1 MATALLAG
9 CAFDDPK
16 EKDWSA
22 PLFHSDTEIVPV
34 TFTMSSQHN
43 VDLTRAET
51 SIITFD
57 QGELV
62 KVLVKPDGETSYG
75 GYDYTTAAAAQS
87 VGLDPVSSQPYF
99 PAGVNSTVEAYA
111 YYPATALSTETFT
124 VASDQTS
131 DAAYKTSDL
140 MFAPNRTIT
149 KDVDDGKNHLKM
161 EHQMSQLR
169 ISANPATGTT
179 INITEIQVVAK
190 KSLTFNPEGVI
201 VSTTTGDPGTITAR
215 FGAGEAYVL
224 IPPQIISD
232 VLIKVVTGGGT
243 DSEIATYGFTA
254 EGSFQAGNSYGVDIS
269 VTADQL
275 GMTTAISN
283 WNGMGN
289 VVIAP
294 SGDLVITPIPAQ
306 RFRGGEAIEPP
317 LEVKKN
323 GNLLVKDVD
332 YEVVYL
338 NNKNAG
344 TAYVVVTGKVGTNF
358 EGCVGVTPFSITE
371 AEASILYDG
380 HVASIEEKTY
390 CDEPFIK
397 ELTNSGDGM
406 VTYTSSDETVATVDP
421 ATGEVTLVKP
431 GVTTIT
437 ASVTDGANYTYPVKT
452 ASYGLT
458 VYKRTIDN
466 FSFATANPE
475 RTWSATAAEN
485 SYSQTVTQASTVVSS
500 IISSTLSP
508 VEYTII
514 GNTNTCGATID
525 GSTVS
530 FTKAGSVQI
539 LATVE
544 NNDYYIYDTKTASY
558 TLTVNPHAGS
568 VTLSAQ
574 AGNVNYGSTG
584 EFTVTGHHDGGA
596 ITVASG
602 DEAVAT
608 VSYSDPKVTITS
620 VGAGSTKITVTCAA
634 TDCYAE
640 AKAEYDLVVGI
651 VSAGVTPPNVNNLTY
666 NGDPQALLTAGTA
679 DGGTMFYRYK
689 SLSGE
694 WSAWS
699 ESVPMA
705 TNAGTYLLEYKVEG
719 DANHSSL
726 DARPLNN
733 AVIAKATPTGVW
745 SDNTA
750 TIGCGGSF
758 TRTYT
763 ITGIKGETFATTYQS
778 SNELVATVSAS
789 GAVTGVAVGSATIT
803 ASSAASDNYNALSA
817 DYGLTV
823 TIGTPNVTAPTA
835 RSLTYNGQA
844 QALLNAGSTS
854 GGSLEYSMN
863 NSSWSTE
870 IPTATNAGDYTV
882 YYRVVGNANYGTV
895 PSTPVDVTI
904 SPKVV
909 SSPIIVLPT
918 TSFTY
923 NGNAQTPAVS
933 AVRDGQTTIPT
944 SEYTVSYS
952 DNVNATTEAKVHI
965 TDKAGGN
972 YTVNGINTFTI
983 NKAAGHVTLSATSGE
998 FIPSASKSFT
1008 ISSTHG
1014 GDLSISR
1021 SSSYAS
1027 YSQSGTSVTVTA
1039 GSTAG
1044 QTVTITVTSAATA
1057 NYNAASATYVATVA
1071 PLLSNATSSHV
1082 GWVISTSGYIFA
1094 TNAKCTNA
1102 GQTTVAMVAYV
1113 GSAGSADP
1121 SFGSAKG
1128 IALALKDAATKVNF
1142 CKQTNSPY
1150 THCGCY
1156 GTSSWVNGY
1165 SDMHGYSNTSS
1176 YIYNHGRNGHSHP
1189 IVTYLNSW
1197 RNNVTRP
1204 SAALSTWFLPSMGQ
1218 QQVMI
1223 NRGVKSLMASSNV
1236 GGTSF
1241 AGKYY
1246 WAMSEYQY
1254 NSGWGAAYHC
1264 NSYDGTSGTSKNYYD
1279 SSGATATSA
1288 LRFCFV
1294 F

>member
-1 MATALLAG
+1 MKIKHYIWLMATALLAG

-22 PLFHSDTEIVPV
+22 PLFHSDSEIVPV

-43 VDLTRAET
+43 VDLTRAAT

-62 KVLVKPDGETSYG
+62 KVLVKPDGETSYL

-87 VGLDPVSSQPYF
+87 VGLDPVSAQPYF

-111 YYPATALSTETFT
+111 YYPATALSTEMFT

-161 EHQMSQLR
+161 EHQMAQLR

-190 KSLTFNPEGVI
+190 KSLTFTPEGV
-201 VSTTTGDPGTITAR
+201 VASTTTGDPGTITAR

-232 VLIKVVTGGGT
+232 VLIKIVTGGGT

-323 GNLLVKDVD
+323 GVLLVKDVD

-380 HVASIEEKTY
+380 HAASIEDKIY

-421 ATGEVTLVKP
+421 ATGQVTLLKP

-544 NNDYYIYDTKTASY
+544 DNDYYNYNTKTASY
-558 TLTVNPHAGS
+558 TLTVNPHTGS

-574 AGNVNYGSTG
+574 AGTVNFGSTG

-602 DEAVAT
+602 DETVAT
-608 VSYSDPKVTITS
+608 VSYSDPKVTITT

-651 VSAGVTPPNVNNLTY
+651 VTAGVTPPNVNNLTY
-666 NGDPQALLTAGTA
+666 TGDPQALLTAGSA
-679 DGGTMFYRYK
+679 EGGTMKYRYK
-689 SLSGE
+689 LSGGE

-705 TNAGTYLLEYKVEG
+705 TNAGTYLLEYMVEG
-719 DANHSSL
+719 DANHSDL
-726 DARPLNN
+726 AATPLNN

-745 SDNTA
+745 SSNEA
-750 TIGCGGSF
+750 TVECGKTL
-758 TRTYT
+758 TRTFT
-763 ITGIKGETFATTYQS
+763 ITGVKGETFATTYH
-778 SNELVATVSAS
+778 SNNEYMATVSAS
-789 GAVTGVAVGSATIT
+789 GVVTGVNVGSATIT
-803 ASSAASDNYNALSA
+803 ASSAESDNYKALSA
-817 DYGLTV
+817 DYIMFV
-823 TIGTPNVTAPTA
+823 TIGTPNVSAPVA
-835 RSLTYNGQA
+835 NNRTYDGTEQP
-844 QALLNAGSTS
+844 LVSAGSTS
-854 GGSLEYSMN
+854 GGTLEYSTN
-863 NSSWSTE
+863 NSTWGNT

-882 YYRVVGNANYGTV
+882 YYRVVGNSNYGTV
-895 PSTPVDVTI
+895 PSTPVAVTI
-904 SPKVV
+904 SPRVV
-909 SSPIIVLPT
+909 SSPIIVLAT
-918 TSFTY
+918 NSFTY

-952 DNVNATTEAKVHI
+952 DNINATSEAKVHI

-972 YTVNGINTFTI
+972 YTVSGINTFTI
-983 NKAAGHVTLSATSGE
+983 NKATGYV
-998 FIPSASKSFT
+998 T
-1008 ISSTHG
+1008 ISANYGDMIKGNSRTFTVDSHHPG
-1014 GDLSISR
+1014 GDLTV
-1021 SSSYAS
+1021 SSSNTEHATAS
-1027 YSQSGTSVTVTA
+1027 LSGSTVTVTGKA
-1039 GSTAG
+1039 TNSSP
-1044 QTVTITVTSAATA
+1044 TITVRCAETENYTA
-1057 NYNAASATYVATVA
+1057 NEAKYIAYVAPTMDGI
-1071 PLLSNATSSHV
+1071 TSSHI
-1082 GWVISTSGYIFA
+1082 GWTISAAGYIFA
-1094 TNAKCTNA
+1094 SGARCKAA
-1102 GQTTVAMVAYV
+1102 GQTPRAMVAYV
-1113 GSAGSADP
+1113 GTRGNIDP
-1121 SFGSAKG
+1121 SSTARGL
-1128 IALALKDAATKVNF
+1128 ALALTDCGGRLAFCVPGTAVCGLNTYAPASYTDAQLAAIKNGIAN
-1142 CKQTNSPY
+1142 TNIYLNKIPSGH
-1150 THCGCY
+1150 THPGASAIKTWIKNNPAPS
-1156 GTSSWVNGY
+1156 GTSG
-1165 SDMHGYSNTSS
+1165 
-1176 YIYNHGRNGHSHP
+1176 
-1189 IVTYLNSW
+1189 
-1197 RNNVTRP
+1197 
-1204 SAALSTWFLPSMGQ
+1204 WFLPAIGQ
-1218 QQVMI
+1218 QLLMT
-1223 NRGVKSLMASSNV
+1223 GVGSLIVNA
-1236 GGTSF
+1236 GGTALDHF
-1241 AGKYY
+1241 Y
-1246 WAMSEYQY
+1246 WSASEYG
-1254 NSGWGAAYHC
+1254 NGSGVRHC
-1264 NSYDGTSGTSKNYYD
+1264 GRYTGKSGTSKNRTE
-1279 SSGATATSA
+1279 GQGNFR
-1288 LRFCFV
+1288 LCFG